1 MANPA
6 PCQACLEV
14 QDAEFYVTNRL
25 GVPWPFQQSTV
36 SLCVPCFI
44 QVGISMGEALQAAM
58 AELQA
63 MAEPEGP
70 GVLEQIEQDEKPAR
84 NRNKSRA
91 TAKTAAVSQ
100 SAQEEDTAATE
111 APDD

>member
-1 MANPA
+1 
-6 PCQACLEV
+6 
-14 QDAEFYVTNRL
+14 
-25 GVPWPFQQSTV
+25 
-36 SLCVPCFI
+36 
-44 QVGISMGEALQAAM
+44 M

-70 GVLEQIEQDEKPAR
+70 GLLEQIEQDEKPAR
-84 NRNKSRA
+84 GRNKSRA

-100 SAQEEDTAATE
+100 SAQEEDTATTE